1 MLTIIITIK
10 INCVNGLGL
19 RFLLLS
25 FFFNRRAEK
34 ARQLSIAQLALA
46 LHIALTIIIYMLFV

>member
-1 MLTIIITIK
+1 MGWHLI
-10 INCVNGLGL
+10 VVW
-19 RFLLLS
+19 LLS

-46 LHIALTIIIYMLFV
+46 K